1 MNKQAANLLEE
12 FFDTAFAAP
21 DGIAKLREL
30 ILTLAMQG
38 KLVEQDPNDP
48 PASEL
53 LKEIEAE
60 RKRQIKAGG
69 IKKQKALPTIDQPD
83 TSYVLPESWTWTR
96 LGTIGNIFNG
106 NSINVREKETKY
118 AGANG
123 LPYIATKDVGYGLDA
138 LDYKNGIYIP
148 ESAEKFKIAHQG
160 AVLICAEGGSAGKK
174 CGITNMDICFGNKL
188 FANELFGGIPSKFI
202 LYLYL
207 SPIFRESFNAAMTGI
222 IGGVS
227 IAKFLELPV
236 PLPPLPEQ
244 QRIVARV
251 DQLMSRCDEL
261 ERLRKEREEKRVA
274 VHAAAVRQLLDAP
287 GQSAHKAGGS
297 AWEFI
302 QHHFGELYTVKEN
315 VAELRKAILSLAVM
329 GRLVPQDPND
339 PPASELLKEIE
350 AEKQHLVK
358 TGKIKRPKSL
368 PSIKPEEVPY
378 ALPKGWEWVRLGE
391 LAEFING
398 DRGKNYPNSE
408 EYVSEGI
415 PWINTGHIEPD
426 GSLTRRDMYF
436 ITREKFESLN
446 GGKIQIGDMVYCLRG
461 ATFGKTAIVDPYTE
475 GAIASSL
482 MIIRPYAPTPKRYM
496 YQYLIGPVGR
506 SQIFRFDN
514 GSAQPNL
521 SANSVRLYVYP
532 LPPLPEQH
540 RIVARI
546 DQLMAL
552 CDTLDQQIDAATD
565 KRTELLN
572 ALMANLSEEAAQ

>member
-244 QRIVARV
+244 
-251 DQLMSRCDEL
+251 D
-261 ERLRKEREEKRVA
+261 
-274 VHAAAVRQLLDAP
+274 
-287 GQSAHKAGGS
+287 
-297 AWEFI
+297 
-302 QHHFGELYTVKEN
+302 
-315 VAELRKAILSLAVM
+315 
-329 GRLVPQDPND
+329 
-339 PPASELLKEIE
+339 
-350 AEKQHLVK
+350 
-358 TGKIKRPKSL
+358 
-368 PSIKPEEVPY
+368 
-378 ALPKGWEWVRLGE
+378 
-391 LAEFING
+391 
-398 DRGKNYPNSE
+398 
-408 EYVSEGI
+408 
-415 PWINTGHIEPD
+415 
-426 GSLTRRDMYF
+426 
-436 ITREKFESLN
+436 
-446 GGKIQIGDMVYCLRG
+446 
-461 ATFGKTAIVDPYTE
+461 
-475 GAIASSL
+475 
-482 MIIRPYAPTPKRYM
+482 
-496 YQYLIGPVGR
+496 
-506 SQIFRFDN
+506 
-514 GSAQPNL
+514 
-521 SANSVRLYVYP
+521 
-532 LPPLPEQH
+532 

-546 DQLMAL
+546 DQLMVL
-552 CDTLDQQIDAATD
+552 CDTLDYQIEAATD

-572 ALMANLSEEAAQ
+572 ALMANLSKEAAQPSQPRTS